1 MFRVENNVPEVYI
14 HESRDF
20 QLISRLYDLVF
31 QSSRFS
37 IDSMTH
43 TSDSLRCNENLLN
56 LLSTK
61 VGFFTKSQ
69 FTDNIYRSIICV
81 FPTLI
86 KYKGSFSAII
96 LIANLFG
103 RLMNTNVDVT
113 YSSEDGVITIGFEEE
128 LTTNTELLFSLLEYV
143 RPTGVFIE
151 YKYKTKM
158 APPEESFEPTD
169 EISIRKVKTI
179 QASVVSASDVI
190 IGDNEIIELRPDSN
204 WNTNSNIGFVDVLK
218 VTEENDDNNILNQ
231 ESN

>member
-43 TSDSLRCNENLLN
+43 TSDSLRCNENLLT

-69 FTDNIYRSIICV
+69 FTDDIYRSIICV

-86 KYKGSFSAII
+86 KYKGSLSAII
-96 LIANLFG
+96 LITNLFG

-113 YSSEDGVITIGFEEE
+113 YSSDDGVITVGFEEE
-128 LTTNTELLFSLLEYV
+128 LTNTELLFSLLEYV

-151 YKYKTKM
+151 YIHKTRM

-179 QASVVSASDVI
+179 QASVVSTSEVI
-190 IGDNEIIELRPDSN
+190 IGDNEILELRPDSN

-218 VTEENDDNNILNQ
+218 VTEENDDKNILDQ